1 MRVKYKNNLKRNIFY
16 SIKNSIR
23 TNAIFGCNSPMGKY
37 LRAGSH
43 GNSKGVN
50 LTGGNSMGR
59 IQKVPSSRRLV
70 VYPNF
75 P

>member
-1 MRVKYKNNLKRNIFY
+1 MP
-16 SIKNSIR
+16 
-23 TNAIFGCNSPMGKY
+23 IFGCNSPMGKY

-50 LTGGNSMGR
+50 LTGGNSMGGNSMGR

-70 VYPNF
+70 VYSNF